1 MLTRET
7 LLLAAEAVSK
17 ECRAAS
23 EAGDID
29 RLIDHADAL
38 KAITT
43 EINDQRYYIVDEL
56 ERGLVNF
63 TPMISPIDGRG
74 VA

>member
-1 MLTRET
+1 
-7 LLLAAEAVSK
+7 VSRQ
-17 ECRAAS
+17 CRAAS
-23 EAGDID
+23 EAGDKH

-38 KAITT
+38 KAIRN

-56 ERGLVNF
+56 ERGPVNV
-63 TPMISPIDGRG
+63 TPICRIDGRG

>member
-7 LLLAAEAVSK
+7 LLLAADAVSRQ
-17 ECRAAS
+17 CRAAS

-56 ERGLVNF
+56 ERGPVNV
-63 TPMISPIDGRG
+63 TPICRIDGRNVG
-74 VA
+74 